1 MTLFSA
7 DPAAP
12 HSLERLAQV
21 LGTIPYELACALHRR
36 ISRRYFP

>member
-7 DPAAP
+7 DPSSP
-12 HSLERLAQV
+12 HCVERLAQA
-21 LGTIPYELACALHRR
+21 LGTIPYELTCALHRR